1 VARRRDRADGQADRS
16 LGASRALKGAAMRA
30 AVVRQME
37 LADRMIVRLC
47 VAVMVVSVAGM
58 FFVLLA
64 AVFMRY
70 LGVGNLLTWASEL
83 PELLF
88 PWLVMAGVVLAASK
102 GTHLSILFITE
113 RLHGRWLTAA
123 VTLRALVVLYVY
135 GRLIA
140 AGIEILPIVAD
151 EHTAIL
157 GASSAWTYGCVI
169 GGITLLVVEE
179 LFGWLRQ
186 VLRPNG
192 APHPIAHVEV
202 A

>member
-1 VARRRDRADGQADRS
+1 MRTAFIKHMDQIDRAIR
-16 LGASRALKGAAMRA
+16 
-30 AVVRQME
+30 
-37 LADRMIVRLC
+37 RLC
-47 VAVMVVSVAGM
+47 VAIMVLSVTGM
-58 FFVLLA
+58 FTVLLV

-88 PWLVMAGVVLAASK
+88 PWLVMAGVVLAASQ

-113 RLHGRWLTAA
+113 RLRGRWMAAA
-123 VTLRALVVLYVY
+123 VTLRAVVVVYVY

-140 AGIEILPIVAD
+140 AGIEILPIVSE

-157 GASSAWTYGCVI
+157 GASSAWTYGCVV
-169 GGITLLVVEE
+169 GGLVLLVIEE

-186 VLRPNG
+186 MLRPDG
-192 APHPIAHVEV
+192 LPKPVVQMEV

>member
-1 VARRRDRADGQADRS
+1 
-16 LGASRALKGAAMRA
+16 MRA
-30 AVVRQME
+30 AVVKHMDR
-37 LADRMIVRLC
+37 ADQAIGRLC
-47 VAVMVVSVAGM
+47 IAIMVVSVTGM
-58 FFVLLA
+58 FLVLLA

-70 LGVGNLLTWASEL
+70 AGVGNLLTWASEL

-88 PWLVMAGVVLAASK
+88 PWLVMAGVVLAASR

-113 RLHGRWLTAA
+113 RLHGRWLTVA

-135 GRLIA
+135 GRLVA
-140 AGIEILPIVAD
+140 AGIEILPIVSD

-169 GGITLLVVEE
+169 GGIVLLVVEE

-186 VLRPNG
+186 MLLPE
-192 APHPIAHVEV
+192 AAAKPLAHVEV

>member
-1 VARRRDRADGQADRS
+1 
-16 LGASRALKGAAMRA
+16 MRA
-30 AVVRQME
+30 AVVKHIDQV
-37 LADRMIVRLC
+37 DRAIGRLC
-47 VAVMVVSVAGM
+47 VAIMVVSVTGM
-58 FFVLLA
+58 FLVLLA

-113 RLHGRWLTAA
+113 RLHGRWLMVA
-123 VTLRALVVLYVY
+123 VTLRAVIVVYVY

-140 AGIEILPIVAD
+140 AGIEILPIVSD

-169 GGITLLVVEE
+169 GGLVLLVIEE

-186 VLRPNG
+186 MLLPDG
-192 APHPIAHVEV
+192 LPHRAVQMEV